1 MKRDMD
7 LIRAI
12 LMKVE
17 DQPAGEEIQ
26 NLADLG
32 SDQATLAEHVWLLKK
47 EHLVEAVF
55 AGDSPCLGC
64 FSIQRLTPAG
74 HDFVVHARQSAL
86 WEKAKDTATKA
97 GVGATVDVMKN
108 LLTGLAAKAISIAA
122 SAL

>member
-17 DQPAGEEIQ
+17 DQPAGEDLR
-26 NLADLG
+26 NLEDLG
-32 SDQATLAEHVWLLKK
+32 SDQTTLAEHVWLLKQ
-47 EHLVEAVF
+47 EHLIEAVF
-55 AGDSPCLGC
+55 HGDSPILGN

-74 HDFVVHARQSAL
+74 HDFIAHARQSAL
-86 WEKAKDTATKA
+86 WEKAKDTAAKA
-97 GVGATVDVMKN
+97 GVGATVDVMKT
-108 LLTGLAAKAISIAA
+108 LLTGLAAKAIAIAA